1 MTAKALVGGWTH
13 NTIATNGIDLHY
25 VAQGHGPLLLL
36 LHGFP
41 EFWYSWRHQ
50 IAEFARDY
58 RVVALDL
65 RGYNESD
72 KPEGVDAYRMS
83 ELLADILGVLDGLG
97 CDRCFLVGH
106 DWGGA
111 IAWQFA
117 YTHPGRVEKL
127 AILNAPH
134 PAKFAAGLRTPE
146 QLSRSWYMF
155 AFQVPLLPEL
165 LLQFNDYA
173 AIAGAF
179 IEEAVDKAAFTPADL
194 DAFKDAAAR
203 RGALTAA
210 INYYRA
216 ALVEMGRERSW
227 GVLQVPTLVVW
238 GEADRFLGKELTD
251 GLSAYV
257 RDLTL
262 KFIPNCS
269 HWVQQER
276 PQLVNQ
282 YLREFFSVQDAIVEK
297 PIRATEPA
305 SDAPF
310 EA

>member
-1 MTAKALVGGWTH
+1 MTAEALAGSWTH
-13 NTIATNGIDLHY
+13 DSIAANGINLHY
-25 VAQGHGPLLLL
+25 VAQGHGPLVLF

-50 IAEFARDY
+50 IPEFARDY
-58 RVVALDL
+58 RVIALDL

-72 KPEGVDAYRMS
+72 KPEGVEAYRMS

-117 YTHPGRVEKL
+117 YAHPERVEKL

-134 PAKFAAGLRTPE
+134 PAKFAASLQTPE
-146 QLSRSWYMF
+146 QLLRSWYVF

-165 LLQFNDYA
+165 CLQFADYA
-173 AIAGAF
+173 AISNAF
-179 IEEAVDKAAFTPADL
+179 LAEAVDKRAFTPADL

-216 ALVEMGRERSW
+216 ALGEATRERRW
-227 GVLQVPTLVVW
+227 EMLRVPTLLIW
-238 GEADRFLGKELTD
+238 GENDSFLSKELTE
-251 GLSAYV
+251 GTAAYV

-276 PQLVNQ
+276 PELVNQ
-282 YLREFFSVQDAIVEK
+282 YLREFFSIQDAIVEK
-297 PIRATEPA
+297 PVATTN
-305 SDAPF
+305 
-310 EA
+310 

>member
-1 MTAKALVGGWTH
+1 MQIVTADLMAGGWSH
-13 NTIATNGIDLHY
+13 ATIATNGINLHY

-50 IAEFARDY
+50 IPEFARNY

-72 KPEGVDAYRMS
+72 KPEGVEAYRMS
-83 ELLADILGVLDGLG
+83 ELIADIAGVLDGLG
-97 CDRCFLVGH
+97 ADRCFLVGH

-117 YTHPGRVEKL
+117 YAYPERVEKL
-127 AILNAPH
+127 AVLNAPH
-134 PAKFAAGLRTPE
+134 PAQFAVGLRRPE
-146 QLSRSWYMF
+146 QLLRSWYIF

-165 LLQFNDYA
+165 FFQFGDYA
-173 AIAGAF
+173 AIANAF
-179 IEEAVDKAAFTPADL
+179 FAEAVDKSAFAPADL

-216 ALVEMGRERSW
+216 ALSETARDRRW
-227 GVLQVPTLVVW
+227 GILQVPTLLIW

-251 GLSAYV
+251 GTAAYV

-262 KFIPNCS
+262 KFIPDCS

-282 YLREFFSVQDAIVEK
+282 YLREFFNVQDAIVEK
-297 PIRATEPA
+297 PARPA
-305 SDAPF
+305 DPQV
-310 EA
+310 